1 MFDLEVFAQGRLQNS
16 SIAATTFPTPVKA
29 ATAGASALNAGLAE
43 GGFFPGIILYSTYW
57 FPSRRRGRMVAFFM
71 TALAVT
77 GVVGGLLSGWILHQL
92 NGVANLKG
100 WQMLFLVEGIPSILI
115 GLCMPF
121 ILDDGI
127 RSAGWLTE
135 AEKETL
141 ERTLKNE
148 EFHKTRL
155 LLARS
160 SSIRDYSYFVWSTFV
175 VCSGGTARG
184 FGFRS

>member
-115 GLCMPF
+115 GLSMPF

-141 ERTLKNE
+141 ERT
-148 EFHKTRL
+148 
-155 LLARS
+155 
-160 SSIRDYSYFVWSTFV
+160 
-175 VCSGGTARG
+175 
-184 FGFRS
+184 